1 MKRSC
6 DPVHV
11 EGLSP
16 LSCDGKS
23 LVKEGT
29 KPCSSCDRGKTL
41 KFRKTYL
48 SFYQGQGQGQGQALI
63 GGIAGVSILLL
74 LFTAAVI
81 FFLIKRRKKEPK
93 VSSTNDEVEVP
104 GVTEKTADLKTNT
117 EIEGPKEN
125 TEGMYIYTNAETE
138 AAEEPLPKHASLL
151 KDAKLKE
158 RSKAMAENEESLE
171 EEFFSLVDYV
181 KDNINKEMNV
191 RTEGNNA
198 EHNRYLD
205 IGKTFIFCLL

>member
-1 MKRSC
+1 MSNTR
-6 DPVHV
+6 
-11 EGLSP
+11 
-16 LSCDGKS
+16 
-23 LVKEGT
+23 
-29 KPCSSCDRGKTL
+29 
-41 KFRKTYL
+41 
-48 SFYQGQGQGQGQALI
+48 
-63 GGIAGVSILLL
+63 
-74 LFTAAVI
+74 
-81 FFLIKRRKKEPK
+81 
-93 VSSTNDEVEVP
+93 DEAEVP
-104 GVTEKTADLKTNT
+104 GVTEKNADLKINT
-117 EIEGPKEN
+117 EIEGPQDN

-138 AAEEPLPKHASLL
+138 ATEESFPKHVSLL

-205 IGKTFIFCLL
+205 IGKTLTFMLC

>member
-1 MKRSC
+1 M
-6 DPVHV
+6 
-11 EGLSP
+11 
-16 LSCDGKS
+16 
-23 LVKEGT
+23 
-29 KPCSSCDRGKTL
+29 
-41 KFRKTYL
+41 
-48 SFYQGQGQGQGQALI
+48 
-63 GGIAGVSILLL
+63 
-74 LFTAAVI
+74 
-81 FFLIKRRKKEPK
+81 KRRKEEPK
-93 VSSTNDEVEVP
+93 DEVEVP
-104 GVTEKTADLKTNT
+104 GVTENTTDLKTNT
-117 EIEGPKEN
+117 EIEGPQDN

-138 AAEEPLPKHASLL
+138 PTEEPLPKHVSLH

-205 IGKTFIFCLL
+205 IGKTLTFILN

>member
-1 MKRSC
+1 MGQF
-6 DPVHV
+6 VI
-11 EGLSP
+11 LS
-16 LSCDGKS
+16 
-23 LVKEGT
+23 T
-29 KPCSSCDRGKTL
+29 K
-41 KFRKTYL
+41 
-48 SFYQGQGQGQGQALI
+48 GQALI

-74 LFTAAVI
+74 LLVVAVI
-81 FFLIKRRKKEPK
+81 FLLIKRRKKEPK
-93 VSSTNDEVEVP
+93 VSGTNAEVEVP
-104 GVTEKTADLKTNT
+104 GVAENTTDLKINT
-117 EIEGPKEN
+117 EIEGPKDN

-138 AAEEPLPKHASLL
+138 AEEEPLPKHVSLL

-181 KDNINKEMNV
+181 KDNIHKEMNV

-205 IGKTFIFCLL
+205 IGKTLIFMLC